1 MECLRPPASTIVTI
15 HREQHPELMPLE
27 IVEFLLEAYGLAEYE
42 GAIWKKNYNL
52 YQKEGEDISAFIHRL
67 QLVLETLLNRKLIL
81 ASGMDEA
88 LRKQYLRGSSPTHP
102 IANMLRSTL
111 MEGSPPT
118 FTGLLRKVKIHEAH
132 ALLHSPA
139 KPKGPPVSKG
149 KGSMEKKEESSAPP
163 KGYKP
168 KPSDRPPSPSKVRPE
183 RREVVC
189 YNCGKKGHFSSN
201 CPEKEDPPEEKPSD
215 RGNSARSM
223 VCRVQMAESDSEP
236 PPGTEDAPSDSGPG
250 DAASPREA
258 YSQSQAVP
266 TAYCDPKGMNI
277 TQDKVLRWKDL
288 VDYQI
293 QDSVVSIIRQ
303 AVDKRNQA
311 LLKHAPK
318 DLVALLMREADK
330 FEIDNCLLYQVIP
343 RAMCTEPCT
352 PGYRKTHPEGEP
364 VCCYICVPC
373 SKGEISNASDMEIC
387 TPCLEDQWP
396 NEDRNRCIP
405 KVTDFLSLEDVL
417 GELLSFLSLLLSFL
431 TVMVM
436 MLFVRYRDTPIVKA
450 NNRDLSFVL
459 LCSLMLSFLCS
470 LLFIGRPMDV
480 TCILRQTSF
489 GIIFTVA
496 VSSVLAK
503 TVMVVIAFTATKPG
517 SRLKKWVGPRIAHGI
532 VIVSSFIQVMICV
545 IWLTISAPFQDVNMN
560 SEVGKIIIEC
570 NEGSLVAFYS
580 VLGYMGLLAAVSF
593 IVAFLA
599 RTLPDSFNEAKYI
612 TFSMLMFCSVWV
624 SFIPAYLSTKGK
636 YMVTVEIFAMLA
648 SGLGLF
654 GCIFIPKCYVILLK
668 PEQNTREY
676 LMGRSNAKM

>member
-1 MECLRPPASTIVTI
+1 
-15 HREQHPELMPLE
+15 
-27 IVEFLLEAYGLAEYE
+27 
-42 GAIWKKNYNL
+42 
-52 YQKEGEDISAFIHRL
+52 
-67 QLVLETLLNRKLIL
+67 
-81 ASGMDEA
+81 
-88 LRKQYLRGSSPTHP
+88 
-102 IANMLRSTL
+102 
-111 MEGSPPT
+111 
-118 FTGLLRKVKIHEAH
+118 
-132 ALLHSPA
+132 
-139 KPKGPPVSKG
+139 
-149 KGSMEKKEESSAPP
+149 
-163 KGYKP
+163 
-168 KPSDRPPSPSKVRPE
+168 
-183 RREVVC
+183 
-189 YNCGKKGHFSSN
+189 
-201 CPEKEDPPEEKPSD
+201 
-215 RGNSARSM
+215 
-223 VCRVQMAESDSEP
+223 MAEFCHAR
-236 PPGTEDAPSDSGPG
+236 DAWKQLHHHMKNIRFTNPVGEEIFFDKDGNAPARYDILNYVISPLNHSGYYKVG
-250 DAASPREA
+250 SFDGS
-258 YSQSQAVP
+258 Y
-266 TAYCDPKGMNI
+266 PKEQQIILNKSAI
-277 TQDKVLRWKDL
+277 RWNKF
-288 VDYQI
+288 
-293 QDSVVSIIRQ
+293 
-303 AVDKRNQA
+303 
-311 LLKHAPK
+311 LK
-318 DLVALLMREADK
+318 
-330 FEIDNCLLYQVIP
+330 QVP
-343 RAMCTEPCT
+343 RAVCTEPCT
-352 PGYRKTHPEGEP
+352 PGYRKTHPEGKP

-387 TPCLEDQWP
+387 TPCPEDQWP

-459 LCSLMLSFLCS
+459 LCSLMLSFLCA

-517 SRLKKWVGPRIAHGI
+517 SRLKKWVGPRISHGI

-648 SGLGLF
+648 SGSGLF

-676 LMGRSNAKM
+676 LMGRSNANM